1 MADVLADPAGTPPP
15 QTTDLTPAEDAT
27 GDAALILSY
36 GQETNIPAPLEKWY
50 RAFDKDRRY
59 VNNDCMMLDAED
71 AVGTNHILRNQW
83 TFMALVNSRDADIS
97 ITPDDAVWPET
108 PEMALDPMTGMP
120 LMDPMTGGPVPSG
133 KMLPGEPPPEL
144 IKLSRTMEV
153 LARKLLKEAR
163 FRQQLNGAIQDVET
177 NAIMF
182 IKVNQQDDLMKDP
195 LGNYRFNDQ
204 QDNFAL
210 YAFWSAK
217 KAAGEILPGTTEEA
231 RFLALESTIR
241 GYAAAMIREEMAA
254 SPLMP
259 VPAMDPMTGAP
270 AADMMGMPIM
280 EPVLDPREEQAAA
293 LEAGTGPIDPTMVP
307 EVAKWIGF
315 PIDFVQPEDIRFSF
329 NITRPEDFWRSD
341 RVQHR
346 VYMDRDAAAA
356 KYALTPEEAKRLPTA
371 PGSSSTAST
380 GTGDPSARDETL
392 TQNAIGS
399 QVELWECHDRPLNRV
414 GVYAKGFPRFLHKY
428 TPKVVWRNW
437 YPFIPFLFNR
447 VTGRLVG
454 ISSATLQRPA
464 QEEINL
470 MRTLDRHAKKAC
482 FPRILVKKGV
492 FSKGEAKKYKRA
504 MPYEIIELDTPE
516 EINAALKETA
526 TAAYN
531 PQLTDS
537 NRAEMDLQRMA
548 GVSLVS
554 GGAVG
559 VSNSATETA
568 TAQAGTDAM
577 TDYRRGIIED
587 VYVDV
592 VTCMLDMAVTCLPE
606 ENVKALA
613 GPGAFWPPTD
623 RQTFW
628 RNTHVKIRAGSTGK
642 PDVDKRLAW
651 ATNIVQLATG
661 LGLVP
666 QGPQILDEVTRDAGI
681 YEGLSKFF
689 QVAPPMAGPGGPDAG
704 GPPGGKGKGS
714 GGPPPSPPS
723 INSRQGEGGGGSD
736 PMSAAP
742 SPESIPN
749 RPQV

>member
-1 MADVLADPAGTPPP
+1 MADALDNTAAPVQAAPPVVAAPEADPA
-15 QTTDLTPAEDAT
+15 
-27 GDAALILSY
+27 DAALILSY

-50 RAFDKDRRY
+50 RAFDADRRY

-83 TFMALVNSRDADIS
+83 TFMALVNSREADIA

-108 PEMALDPMTGMP
+108 PELAMNPMTGQP
-120 LMDPMTGGPVPSG
+120 ILDPMTGGPIPSG

-217 KAAGEILPGTTEEA
+217 KAAGEIQPGTTEEA
-231 RFLALESTIR
+231 RFTALENTVR
-241 GYAAAMIREEMAA
+241 QYAAAMIREQIATAPM
-254 SPLMP
+254 PP
-259 VPAMDPMTGAP
+259 VPAMDPMTGGP
-270 AADMMGMPIM
+270 AIDQMGQPITQPA
-280 EPVLDPREEQAAA
+280 EDPRIAQAAA
-293 LEAGTGPIDPTMVP
+293 LEAGTAPIEPGMVP

-315 PIDFVQPEDIRFSF
+315 PIDFVQPEDIRFSW

-356 KYALTPEEAKRLPTA
+356 KYALTPDDAKKLPTA
-371 PGSSSTAST
+371 SGSTSTATSGAT
-380 GTGDPSARDETL
+380 DPSSRDAQL

-399 QVELWECHDRPLNRV
+399 QVELWECHDRPTNCV
-414 GVYAKGFPRFLHKY
+414 YVYAKGFPRFLQKY
-428 TPKVVWRNW
+428 TPTVVWRNW
-437 YPFIPFLFNR
+437 FPFIPFLFNR
-447 VTGRLVG
+447 VTGRMIG
-454 ISSATLQRPA
+454 ISSTSLQRPA

-492 FSKGEAKKYKRA
+492 FSKGEARKYKRA
-504 MPYEIIELDTPE
+504 MPYEIIELDTPD

-568 TAQAGTDAM
+568 TAQQGTDAM

-606 ENVKALA
+606 ENVKALC
-613 GPGAFWPPTD
+613 GPGAFWPPMD

-628 RNTHVKIRAGSTGK
+628 RNTQVKIRAGSTGK
-642 PDVDKRLAW
+642 PDVDKRLKW

-661 LGLVP
+661 LGLIP
-666 QGPQILDEVTRDAGI
+666 QGAAVLDEITRDAGV

-689 QVAPPMAGPGGPDAG
+689 QLPAPGQGPGGPG
-704 GPPGGKGKGS
+704 PLGPPKPS

-723 INSRQGEGGGGSD
+723 INSRQGEGGGGSK
-736 PMSAAP
+736 PMDAAP
-742 SPESIPN
+742 TPQSIPN